1 MIEKENMILKKNKS
15 YNEVLEVLKMI
26 SEEDYKKIPKFEI
39 EVFEERKR

>member
-1 MIEKENMILKKNKS
+1 MILKKNKS

-26 SEEDYKKIPKFEI
+26 SEEDYKKIPKSEI

>member
-1 MIEKENMILKKNKS
+1 MILKKNKNKS

-26 SEEDYKKIPKFEI
+26 SEKEYKKIPKSEI